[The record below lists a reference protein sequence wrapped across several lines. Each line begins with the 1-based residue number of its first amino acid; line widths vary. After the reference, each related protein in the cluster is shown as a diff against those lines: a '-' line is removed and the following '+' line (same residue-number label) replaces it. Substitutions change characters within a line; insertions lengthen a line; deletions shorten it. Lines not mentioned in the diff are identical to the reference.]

1 MAGQSIV
8 ESTIRRR
15 AQKAGYIVNKS
26 RWRKH
31 SLDNYGDYALLDA
44 RTRFPVLGVR
54 WDATLEEID
63 QFLKGH

>member
-31 SLDNYGDYALLDA
+31 NLDNYGDYALLDA
-44 RTRFPVLGVR
+44 RTRSSFWRALGR
-54 WDATLEEID
+54 HTGRD
-63 QFLKGH
+63 